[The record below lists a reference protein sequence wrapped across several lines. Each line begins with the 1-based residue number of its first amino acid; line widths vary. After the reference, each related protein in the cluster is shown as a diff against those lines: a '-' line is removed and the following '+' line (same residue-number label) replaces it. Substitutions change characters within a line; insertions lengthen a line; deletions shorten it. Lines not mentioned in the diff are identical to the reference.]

1 MAETLHDAIDR
12 DDLAQARR
20 LLLAGVDPDATVID
34 DYTPLGYCATTGRA
48 EFVTLLLEYG
58 ANPARRDRGGRTA
71 ADYARARGHVALA
84 ELLARAERGAP
95 PLTQA
100 DVGLLA
106 SVWGSDIAQRV
117 ARSVRGGE
125 TAPEANGAP
134 EAVRETGAPGAG
146 RQTGSP
152 DATREP
158 PASAAARKDAPAAE
172 GRAPRARNSRGGGA
186 PGNAAP
192 APQPAA
198 REKEIDLGAFVGQ
211 SAAKAGITQVIALAR
226 VNAERR
232 ARGLPEHEVTLH
244 AVFAGSP
251 GTGKTTFARYYAQ
264 EIRKLGILSKGHL
277 VEVSRQELVAEYAG
291 QTAVKTGQVVERAK
305 GGVLFI
311 DEAYSLKH
319 GKDDAFGQ
327 EAIDALLKMME
338 DLREDLIVILAG
350 YTDEMRDFLHLNPGL
365 RSRVPNHLHFEDFT
379 QAELGTIFDGMCRK
393 SGMAVTTGDRELAI
407 AEIMKRRKGRHFGN
421 AREVRNLFERALAQ
435 QSARLSLRDL
445 RAMSGEELNT
455 FVTADLTEAS
465 DDYTGTPQGSG
476 PVQVEKSAMER
487 LNALHGLAGVKRA
500 IGEIADFYRIRKLR
514 GEGAAGMDVGLHMA
528 FVGNSGTGK
537 TTVARLLGAIY
548 RELGILPTGHLIE
561 AERSALV
568 GEYLG
573 QTAIKTRE
581 RIEAAL
587 GGVLFVDEA
596 YALSQDIRSG
606 DSYGQEAINTLVKLM
621 DDHRGALAA
630 VLAGYPE
637 PMEAFLDTNPGLR
650 SRISRTLVFED
661 YTDEEL
667 ARIAQDFA
675 AQNGYRIDEDAVKK
689 LPALVGELRAREG
702 RSFGN
707 ARSVRG
713 LLESAYKAQA
723 GRLMR
728 TGKPET
734 LDKAELS
741 RLTVEDLKI

>member
-58 ANPARRDRGGRTA
+58 ANPARRDRGDRTA

-84 ELLARAERGAP
+84 ELLARAERERAQV
-95 PLTQA
+95 TQA

-106 SVWGSDIAQRV
+106 SVWGSDIARRV
-117 ARSVRGGE
+117 ARQLRGDAK
-125 TAPEANGAP
+125 APETKGAP
-134 EAVRETGAPGAG
+134 EAAPETGAPEA
-146 RQTGSP
+146 
-152 DATREP
+152 ARE
-158 PASAAARKDAPAAE
+158 SAAPEAARKSGSPEGAREAPV
-172 GRAPRARNSRGGGA
+172 RNSRDGRA

-211 SAAKAGITQVIALAR
+211 NAAKAGITQVIALAR

-264 EIRKLGILSKGHL
+264 EIRKLGVLSKGHL

-393 SGMAVTTGDRELAI
+393 SGMAVSGEDRELAI

-445 RAMSGEELNT
+445 KAMSGEELNT
-455 FVTADLTEAS
+455 FVTADLTEAA
-465 DDYTGTPQGSG
+465 DDHMVAPGGGKPAQAG
-476 PVQVEKSAMER
+476 KSAMER
-487 LNALHGLAGVKRA
+487 LNALHGLRGVKRA

-514 GEGAAGMDVGLHMA
+514 GEGAAGSDVSLHMA
-528 FVGNSGTGK
+528 FTGNPGTGK
-537 TTVARLLGAIY
+537 TTVARLLGAIF
-548 RELGILPTGHLIE
+548 REFGILPTGHLIE
-561 AERSALV
+561 ADRSALV

-621 DDHRGALAA
+621 DDHRGSLAV
-630 VLAGYPE
+630 VLAGYPG

-667 ARIAQDFA
+667 AKIAQDFA
-675 AQNGYRIDEDAVKK
+675 AQNGYRMDDEAAKQ
-689 LPALVGELRAREG
+689 LPALAGGLRTREG

-723 GRLMR
+723 SRLMR
-728 TGKPET
+728 TGKPEA

-741 RLTVEDLKI
+741 RLTAEDLGGTPQK